1 MKKILG
7 THNSNT
13 YLKPRKW
20 WMRLIN
26 FTSKCQKLTIKE
38 QLEHGVRYF
47 DFRIRYKIH
56 KKEWINC
63 HGLVEYE
70 SSVIDLLEDINL
82 FSKEN
87 KEPVHIRLVYD
98 DTLTDNF
105 IKSCSDE
112 TLYVI
117 SQHLVRVI
125 KPDYVSWELIR
136 KSNWQKIAEN
146 GETPAFE
153 IVDCFRN
160 YRGYKWIPWPQHWIK
175 KHKNEI
181 QQKIN
186 SSVDKDTVF
195 LCDRVDL
202 FKL

>member
-26 FTSKCQKLTIKE
+26 FTSKCQKLTITE

-47 DFRIRYKIH
+47 DFRINYDENKRMI
-56 KKEWINC
+56 INC
-63 HGLVEYE
+63 HGLVEYK
-70 SSVIDLLEDINL
+70 SSVNAMVEDIID
-82 FSKEN
+82 FCARTE
-87 KEPVHIRLVYD
+87 EHVHIRFVYD
-98 DTLTDNF
+98 DTF
-105 IKSCSDE
+105 IKRTYDNMIYDLVKFSLYFFILDE
-112 TLYVI
+112 NI
-117 SQHLVRVI
+117 
-125 KPDYVSWELIR
+125 SWELII

-146 GETPAFE
+146 GETPPFE

-160 YRGYKWIPWPQHWIK
+160 YRGYKRIPWPQHWIK